1 LAVGSGGTVVISL
14 DGITWKSQASK
25 TTANLTNLLRAQNMY
40 IAVTNT
46 GGIIYSK

>member
-1 LAVGSGGTVVISL
+1 L

-40 IAVTNT
+40 IAVNNM